1 MLHESNSFPGKAVK
15 MLAKKTNTI
24 LLGFEEAKSRI
35 KNARNMVVTGNPVKM
50 KKIEFTEEERC
61 KALEKLD
68 LKADM
73 PIILVFGGSQGAKAI
88 NEAIIDII
96 KNKINNNYQIMWAA
110 GPKQYDIIKEELENE
125 HISINNIQNVKIV
138 PYIYNMEEVMN
149 LSDVVVA
156 RSGAM
161 TITEIS
167 IVGKPAIF
175 IPLPNV
181 SENHQEYNARV
192 LEKVGSAKI
201 LLNKDLTANSLNE
214 NIQSIISD
222 KEKMI
227 QMGKNANKV
236 AIANVQDR
244 IYEEIKKL
252 VKKV

>member
-1 MLHESNSFPGKAVK
+1 
-15 MLAKKTNTI
+15 
-24 LLGFEEAKSRI
+24 
-35 KNARNMVVTGNPVKM
+35 
-50 KKIEFTEEERC
+50 
-61 KALEKLD
+61 
-68 LKADM
+68 
-73 PIILVFGGSQGAKAI
+73 
-88 NEAIIDII
+88 
-96 KNKINNNYQIMWAA
+96 
-110 GPKQYDIIKEELENE
+110 
-125 HISINNIQNVKIV
+125 
-138 PYIYNMEEVMN
+138 MEEVMN

-175 IPLPNV
+175 VPLPNV